1 MMKNNLGFDNQQ
13 YLETQ
18 TESILKRMEQF
29 HGKLYLECGGKLLY
43 DYHASRVLPG
53 FDPNVKIQVF
63 KKLKDKIDV
72 IICIYAGDIERK
84 KIRADFGITY
94 DVDTLKMIDDFSDYG
109 LRVKGVV
116 ITRYE
121 GQPSATQFKNLLER
135 KGISVYTHSKT
146 HGYPTDVD
154 LIVSEDGY
162 GANEY
167 IETERPIVIVTAPG
181 PGSGKLATCLS
192 QLYHD
197 NKNNIESGY
206 AKFET
211 FPVWD
216 VPLNNLVNVAYEAA
230 TADLGDINRIDH
242 FHLDAYGEKVVN
254 YNRDLDA
261 FPLLTR
267 IIEKISG
274 KKSIYKSPTDMGVN
288 RISSGIIDIKVCE
301 EASRMEIIRRYFR
314 ASVEYALGFGTQQ
327 TIENLELLM
336 QNHNIKIT
344 DRPVVAAA
352 EEKRQAGIKE
362 GKGSENV
369 IAAAA
374 MQLSNGDM
382 ITGINSQILH
392 ESAALVLNAIKA
404 LAGIPDS
411 IDLIPNDILHSIS
424 SMKRNV
430 LSSKGVS
437 LDVDEVL
444 IALSV
449 SAASN
454 PAAEA
459 GIKQLKNL
467 RGADAHLT
475 HIPANGD
482 EAGLRKLGI
491 NLTSNATFATKQ
503 MMNK

>member
-1 MMKNNLGFDNQQ
+1 MMKNNLGFDNQR

-18 TESILKRMEQF
+18 TDSILKRMEQF

-94 DVDTLKMIDDFSDYG
+94 DVDTLKMIDDFTDYG

-121 GQPSATQFKNLLER
+121 EQPSAAQFKQLLER
-135 KGISVYTHSKT
+135 RGISVYTHKKT
-146 HGYPTDVD
+146 KGYPTDVD
-154 LIVSEDGY
+154 LIVSEEGY

-197 NKNNIESGY
+197 NKNGIDSGY
-206 AKFET
+206 SKFET

-230 TADLGDINRIDH
+230 TADLGDINRLDH
-242 FHLDAYGEKVVN
+242 FHLEAYGKKVIN

-261 FPLLTR
+261 FPLLKR

-274 KKSIYKSPTDMGVN
+274 KECLYKSPTDMGVN
-288 RISSGIIDIKVCE
+288 RISAGIIDNDICE
-301 EASRMEIIRRYFR
+301 NASRMEIIRRYFR

-327 TIENLELLM
+327 TIENLQILM
-336 QNHNIKIT
+336 QNH
-344 DRPVVAAA
+344 
-352 EEKRQAGIKE
+352 GIKLEDRAVVKESEAKRLE
-362 GKGSENV
+362 GIERNKGSENV
-369 IAAAA
+369 VAAGA
-374 MQLSNGDM
+374 MQLSDGTI
-382 ITGINSQILH
+382 ITGLNSPILH
-392 ESAALVLNAIKA
+392 ESAAMVLNAIKK

-411 IDLIPNDILHSIS
+411 IDLIPNNIIQSIS
-424 SMKRNV
+424 SMKHNV

-482 EAGLRKLGI
+482 ETGLRKLGI
-491 NLTSNATFATKQ
+491 NLTSNAKFATKQ

>member
-1 MMKNNLGFDNQQ
+1 MKNNLGFDNQQ

-43 DYHASRVLPG
+43 DYHASRILPG

-94 DVDTLKMIDDFSDYG
+94 DVDTLKMIDDFTEYG

-121 GQPSATQFKNLLER
+121 DQPSATQFKHLLER

-154 LIVSEDGY
+154 LIVSEKGY
-162 GANEY
+162 GENEY

-192 QLYHD
+192 QLYYD

-216 VPLNNLVNVAYEAA
+216 IPLNNLINVAYEAA

-242 FHLDAYGEKVVN
+242 YHLEAYGTKVVN

-288 RISSGIIDIKVCE
+288 RISSGIIDNKICE
-301 EASRMEIIRRYFR
+301 DASHMEIIRRYFR
-314 ASVEYALGFGTQQ
+314 ASVEYALGFGTQK

-344 DRPVVAAA
+344 DRPVVSAA
-352 EEKRQAGIKE
+352 EEKRQQGIKS

-369 IAAAA
+369 VAAAA
-374 MQLSNGDM
+374 MQLENGTM

-392 ESAALVLNAIKA
+392 ESAALILNAIKA

-424 SMKRNV
+424 SMKRNI

-491 NLTSNATFATKQ
+491 NLTSNPTFATKQ

>member
-1 MMKNNLGFDNQQ
+1 MNNNLGFDNQQ

-94 DVDTLKMIDDFSDYG
+94 DVDTLKMIDDFTEYG

-121 GQPSATQFKNLLER
+121 DQPSATQFKHLLER
-135 KGISVYTHSKT
+135 KGIAVYTHSKT

-154 LIVSEDGY
+154 LIVSENGY

-242 FHLDAYGEKVVN
+242 YHLDAYGKKVIN

-288 RISSGIIDIKVCE
+288 RISSGIIDNKICE
-301 EASRMEIIRRYFR
+301 DASRMEIIRRYFR
-314 ASVEYALGFGTQQ
+314 ASVEYALGFGTQK

-352 EEKRQAGIKE
+352 EEKRQKGIE
-362 GKGSENV
+362 TGKGAENV
-369 IAAAA
+369 VAAAA
-374 MQLSNGDM
+374 MQLSNGSM

-392 ESAALVLNAIKA
+392 ESAALVLNAIKS

-424 SMKRNV
+424 SMKRNI

-454 PAAEA
+454 PAAQA